1 MKEFQPYFYLEQQ
14 AKPSYKERGNI
25 GYILIFVGII
35 FLIFDFFAKLGMM
48 NFAFLVI
55 GLGITFVIFGSII
68 TTRPK
73 IEEENKNIESRK
85 QEPQGS
91 AIL

>member
-1 MKEFQPYFYLEQQ
+1 MKEFQPYFYLDQVR
-14 AKPSYKERGNI
+14 PSNRERGNI

-35 FLIFDFFAKLGMM
+35 FLVFDFFAKLGMRD
-48 NFAFLVI
+48 FSFLII

-68 TTRPK
+68 TTRPR

-85 QEPQGS
+85 EEPQGS

>member
-14 AKPSYKERGNI
+14 VKSNYREKGNI

-35 FLIFDFFAKLGMM
+35 FLAFDFFARLGIR
-48 NFAFLVI
+48 NFAFLII

-68 TTRPK
+68 TTRSR
-73 IEEENKNIESRK
+73 IEEENKEVENGTE
-85 QEPQGS
+85 QPQGS